1 MRRWKLKARKNS
13 LILFHGSKNST
24 FVVKYSRPNKL
35 DELSYQEEV
44 TNSLKN
50 VLKTGNVLFDLIKLP
65 HLLFYGPAGTGKTSA
80 IIALSKELY
89 G

>member
-1 MRRWKLKARKNS
+1 MSWKLEMYFS
-13 LILFHGSKNST
+13 MI
-24 FVVKYSRPNKL
+24 
-35 DELSYQEEV
+35 
-44 TNSLKN
+44 
-50 VLKTGNVLFDLIKLP
+50 IKLP